1 MTLRIHGI
9 ASSRAARALWMLEEL
24 GVPYEHV
31 PQTYQGGATRTPE
44 FLRLNPNG
52 HIPVLE
58 DGAIVVWESM
68 AINLYLARRFGGS
81 LAPADLAEEAQV
93 LRWSFWV
100 MTECEKDALTILMH
114 RVAMPADKRDAAL
127 ASRAEGALAKPL
139 SVLEAHLA
147 HRPYLAGE
155 RFTVVD
161 VNVASVLGWAQAAK
175 DLMASHP
182 KVSDW
187 LRRCQERPAQQKVR
201 QMAKAGR

>member
-31 PQTYQGGATRTPE
+31 PQTYQGGATRTPA

-100 MTECEKDALTILMH
+100 MTECEKDALTILFH
-114 RVAMPADKRDAAL
+114 RLIMPAERRNPAL
-127 ASRAEGALAKPL
+127 AEQAERALAGPL
-139 SVLEAHLA
+139 RVLDAHLA
-147 HRPYLAGE
+147 QQPWVAGS
-155 RFTVVD
+155 RFTVAD
-161 VNVASVLGWAQAAK
+161 INLASVLAWAKAAPALIEAHPRVAGWLAAC
-175 DLMASHP
+175 L
-182 KVSDW
+182 
-187 LRRCQERPAQQKVR
+187 ERPAQRKVQAMSR
-201 QMAKAGR
+201 G